1 MAPYSPA
8 RLKPGT
14 IPSGAFQAVYRTGRK
29 AVGKRIILFFR
40 EGDESA
46 VFAAVASRK
55 IGKAVHRNRAKRL
68 IREAFRTHQGR
79 LRGRGAYIVI
89 ARAGI
94 STAKSQDI
102 AGELEKL
109 LTRLE
114 LLSENR

>member
-1 MAPYSPA
+1 M
-8 RLKPGT
+8 
-14 IPSGAFQAVYRTGRK
+14 
-29 AVGKRIILFFR
+29 
-40 EGDESA
+40 
-46 VFAAVASRK
+46 
-55 IGKAVHRNRAKRL
+55 
-68 IREAFRTHQGR
+68 
-79 LRGRGAYIVI
+79 I